1 MQGDGVLEI
10 GKHSRLVA
18 QNLQNRGLA
27 FHNLMIEHVFGAQGE
42 SGMVQHRI

>member
-1 MQGDGVLEI
+1 MQGDEVLEI
-10 GKHSRLVA
+10 GKHSRPVA

-27 FHNLMIEHVFGAQGE
+27 FHNLMIERVFGAQGE